1 MAEGLRGSRDQR
13 TAGADE
19 GTAKTT
25 EANRD
30 ETGKKR
36 TKENNEKTKCGG
48 EERKGN
54 RMRQTKTRAFSW
66 LLMLVMVFSLISPSA
81 VQQVNAEETKAY
93 DGYVY
98 VTVEK
103 TTLGQGFA
111 QEPIKVGYYEDEM
124 LEQVLARGLGENL
137 IVTNGSYGKYISGYQ
152 DGGEPEG
159 WNEEYIPKDVKD
171 LLTKDQLTVAKREEN
186 DITLDETEYTQRSSF
201 SYSVDNKYAQV
212 GISSLGYKANEEN
225 GSSFHDGSVIRIQFS
240 LDWGSDASVTWD
252 GNTLID
258 FPNKDDLI
266 KDVAELKAYS
276 NTETHKNAMSVLEKW
291 DATAQEVEDAE
302 KSLDTYKKAKNYSNV
317 LTKALANRKPDI
329 GEAVYGQEWLVLG
342 MARNGITDDAWYH
355 SYYQSVEQ
363 TLANSKDNMID
374 SYISANSRTAIA
386 VTAMGLDA
394 TNIGGKN
401 LLEPLANFDNLKTQ
415 YVTIPAYAL
424 IAFDCGKYDIP
435 KTATGEQTTKEKLIN
450 TITSAFLDTGVIGGD
465 GYVDIDST
473 AMALQAIA
481 PYYTSNE
488 TVKNTVDKSLEYLSE
503 NQNKDGTFGD
513 YDVVCTTAQVICALS
528 ALGIDANTNDKFIK
542 NGNTMVDAM
551 VAYAKEDGS
560 IAVPKTKNTAM
571 STEQAAYAL
580 TAYDRFKKNMNG
592 LYEIADDN
600 VTADTF
606 YKCADSK
613 KTTANKKTATCTEDG
628 YTGDI
633 VCDKCGLV
641 YEEGKAI
648 PKKGHTVVIDPAV
661 EPTEDKEGKTEGSHC
676 SVCNTVLKAQTVIPK
691 KEKKSEQPASTEQ
704 ATTAQATTQ
713 QPTTQATTEAAK
725 VVLKKPAIAKAKSS
739 KKGQLKLTWKA
750 VLNISG
756 YQIQVSTSSKF
767 KKAKTYNVKKSMLNK
782 TLKGLVSGKK
792 YYVRTRTY
800 TKVTVDGK
808 QQTRYS
814 KWSKVKKVKVK

>member
-1 MAEGLRGSRDQR
+1 
-13 TAGADE
+13 
-19 GTAKTT
+19 
-25 EANRD
+25 
-30 ETGKKR
+30 
-36 TKENNEKTKCGG
+36 
-48 EERKGN
+48 
-54 RMRQTKTRAFSW
+54 MRQTKTRAFSW

-103 TTLGQGFA
+103 TTLGQGLA
-111 QEPIKVGYYEDEM
+111 QEPIKVGYYENEM
-124 LEQVLARGLGENL
+124 LEQILDRALGEKL
-137 IVTNGSYGKYISGYQ
+137 IVTSSDYGKYISGYQ
-152 DGGEPEG
+152 DGGEPKG
-159 WNEEYIPKDVKD
+159 WNEEYIPKVVKD

-186 DITLDETEYTQRSSF
+186 DITLDEKEYTQHSSF
-201 SYSVDNKYAQV
+201 GYSVDNKYAQV

-225 GSSFHDGSVIRIQFS
+225 GYSFHDGSVIRIQYS

-276 NTETHKNAMSVLEKW
+276 NTETYKNAMSVLEKW

-415 YVTIPAYAL
+415 YVTIPTYAL

-560 IAVPKTKNTAM
+560 IAVPNAYSTAM

-600 VTADTF
+600 VAADAF

-613 KTTANKKTATCTEDG
+613 PTTANKKTATCTEDG
-628 YTGDI
+628 YTGDV
-633 VCDKCGLV
+633 VCDTCGLV

-648 PKKGHTVVIDPAV
+648 PKKSHTVVIDPAV

-691 KEKKSEQPASTEQ
+691 KEKKSEQTTS
-704 ATTAQATTQ
+704 TAQATTQ
-713 QPTTQATTEAAK
+713 QTTTQATTEAAK

-750 VLNISG
+750 ALNISG

-808 QQTRYS
+808 QQTSYS

>member
-1 MAEGLRGSRDQR
+1 
-13 TAGADE
+13 
-19 GTAKTT
+19 
-25 EANRD
+25 
-30 ETGKKR
+30 
-36 TKENNEKTKCGG
+36 
-48 EERKGN
+48 
-54 RMRQTKTRAFSW
+54 MRQTKTRAFSW

-81 VQQVNAEETKAY
+81 VQQVNAEEAKAY

-124 LEQVLARGLGENL
+124 LKQILDRALGEKL
-137 IVTNGSYGKYISGYQ
+137 IVTESAYGKYISGYQ

-159 WNEEYIPKDVKD
+159 WNEEYIPKAVKD

-186 DITLDETEYTQRSSF
+186 DISLNETEYTKNSSF
-201 SYSVDNKYAQV
+201 VYSVDNKYGQA

-240 LDWGSDASVTWD
+240 LDWGSDASVTWN
-252 GNTLID
+252 GTTLID

-276 NTETHKNAMSVLEKW
+276 NTETYKNAMSVLEKW

-363 TLANSKDNMID
+363 TLANGKDNMID

-415 YVTIPAYAL
+415 YVTIPTYAL

-560 IAVPKTKNTAM
+560 IAVPNAYSTAM

-600 VTADTF
+600 VAADAF

-613 KTTANKKTATCTEDG
+613 QTTANKKAATCTEDG
-628 YTGDI
+628 YTGDA
-633 VCDKCGLV
+633 VCDTCGLV
-641 YEEGKAI
+641 YKEGKAI

-691 KEKKSEQPASTEQ
+691 KEKKSEQTASTEQ

-713 QPTTQATTEAAK
+713 QTTTQATTEAAK

-750 VLNISG
+750 ALNISG

-808 QQTRYS
+808 QQTSYS

>member
-1 MAEGLRGSRDQR
+1 
-13 TAGADE
+13 
-19 GTAKTT
+19 
-25 EANRD
+25 
-30 ETGKKR
+30 
-36 TKENNEKTKCGG
+36 
-48 EERKGN
+48 
-54 RMRQTKTRAFSW
+54 MRQTKTRAFSW

>member
-1 MAEGLRGSRDQR
+1 
-13 TAGADE
+13 
-19 GTAKTT
+19 
-25 EANRD
+25 
-30 ETGKKR
+30 
-36 TKENNEKTKCGG
+36 
-48 EERKGN
+48 
-54 RMRQTKTRAFSW
+54 MRQTKTRAFSW

-124 LEQVLARGLGENL
+124 LEQVLARGLGEKL

-186 DITLDETEYTQRSSF
+186 DITLDEKEYTQRSSF
-201 SYSVDNKYAQV
+201 GYSVDNKYAQV

-513 YDVVCTTAQVICALS
+513 YDVVCTTAQMICALS

-713 QPTTQATTEAAK
+713 QPTTQATTEAVK

>member
-1 MAEGLRGSRDQR
+1 
-13 TAGADE
+13 
-19 GTAKTT
+19 
-25 EANRD
+25 
-30 ETGKKR
+30 
-36 TKENNEKTKCGG
+36 
-48 EERKGN
+48 
-54 RMRQTKTRAFSW
+54 MRQTKTRAFSW

-103 TTLGQGFA
+103 TTLGQGLA
-111 QEPIKVGYYEDEM
+111 QEPIKVGYYENEM
-124 LEQVLARGLGENL
+124 LDQILDRALGEKL
-137 IVTNGSYGKYISGYQ
+137 IVTSSDYGKYISGYQ
-152 DGGEPEG
+152 DGGEPKG
-159 WNEEYIPKDVKD
+159 WNEEYIPKVVKD

-186 DITLDETEYTQRSSF
+186 DITLDEKEYTQHSSF
-201 SYSVDNKYAQV
+201 GYSVDNKYAQV

-225 GSSFHDGSVIRIQFS
+225 GYSFHDGSVIRIQYS

-276 NTETHKNAMSVLEKW
+276 NTETYKNAMSVLEKW

-415 YVTIPAYAL
+415 YVTIPTYAL

-560 IAVPKTKNTAM
+560 IAVPNAYSTAM

-600 VTADTF
+600 VAADAF
-606 YKCADSK
+606 YKCADSNR
-613 KTTANKKTATCTEDG
+613 TTANKKAATCTEDG
-628 YTGDI
+628 YTGDV
-633 VCDKCGLV
+633 VCDTCGLV

-648 PKKGHTVVIDPAV
+648 PKKSHTVVIDPAV

-691 KEKKSEQPASTEQ
+691 KEKKSEQTASTEQ

-713 QPTTQATTEAAK
+713 QATTQATTEAAK

-750 VLNISG
+750 ALNISG

-808 QQTRYS
+808 QQTSYS